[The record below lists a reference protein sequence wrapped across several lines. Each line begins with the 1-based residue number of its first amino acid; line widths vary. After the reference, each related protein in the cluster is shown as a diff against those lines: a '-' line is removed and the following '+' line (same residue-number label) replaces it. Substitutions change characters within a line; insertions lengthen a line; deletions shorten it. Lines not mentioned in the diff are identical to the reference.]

1 MTDESP
7 DEKPALQQM
16 AETWPKVAAATGFTA
31 TPPPAPPA
39 EKKAKIR
46 CLTTVQARGFT
57 FARGKIVFGVPLSHA
72 EYLVNKGEAAILEIS

>member
-1 MTDESP
+1 MLKHRHPDHPMTDESP
-7 DEKPALQQM
+7 DEKPSPGF
-16 AETWPKVAAATGFTA
+16 EATP
-31 TPPPAPPA
+31 PPPAPP